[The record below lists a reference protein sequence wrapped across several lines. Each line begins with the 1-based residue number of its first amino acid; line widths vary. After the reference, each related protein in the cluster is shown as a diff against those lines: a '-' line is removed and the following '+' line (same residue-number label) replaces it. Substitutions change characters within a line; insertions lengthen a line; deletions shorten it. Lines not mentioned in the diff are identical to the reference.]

1 MVQPLWRTVW
11 RFLRKLKIK
20 LLHDLAIPPLVIY
33 PELCHNSKNIC
44 TPIFTAALFTIV
56 KTRKQRSVDRG
67 MAKDMVH
74 LYPFNGILLSHKKE

>member
-1 MVQPLWRTVW
+1 MKNRMELPQKTSELPHDPV
-11 RFLRKLKIK
+11 I
-20 LLHDLAIPPLVIY
+20 LLLGIYLVKTIIQKDT
-33 PELCHNSKNIC
+33 H

-67 MAKDMVH
+67 LAKDMVH